1 MTTPS
6 GFLLAPA
13 RTALI
18 VAAALLAG
26 APAPAR
32 AQAGDLNIYSSRHY
46 DADKEIVGRFTRAT
60 GIRVNVVEGE
70 IGPLLQRLGS
80 EGRNSPAD
88 LLITVDA
95 GNLWRAQE
103 AGLFQPIRSVVLEET
118 IPADLRDPA
127 GHWFA
132 LSQRARVIMFA
143 RDRVRPEELSTYEA
157 LADAKWKARIVVRS
171 SSHIYNQSLVAS
183 LIAAAGVE
191 KTELWARGLVA
202 NFARPPRGGDTDQIL
217 ALGDGEADIAIANTY
232 YLGRMLASTRPEDRA
247 IAAKIGVFFPN
258 QGAPGRKGRGA
269 HVNISGAGI
278 TRFAPHREQAI
289 RFLEFLVSP
298 EIQVLFAEGNFE
310 YPVRPGIAT
319 SAVID
324 LWGAFQADTAA
335 IASLGRNNA
344 EAVRIADRAGWR

>member
-1 MTTPS
+1 MLR
-6 GFLLAPA
+6 G
-13 RTALI
+13 ALI
-18 VAAALLAG
+18 VAAMGLAFAPG
-26 APAPAR
+26 AAR
-32 AQAGDLNIYSSRHY
+32 AQAGELNIYSSRHY
-46 DADKEIVGRFTRAT
+46 DADKEIVERFTRAT
-60 GIRVNVVEGE
+60 GIRVNVVEGDV
-70 IGPLLQRLGS
+70 GPLLQRLRS

-103 AGLFQPIRSVVLEET
+103 ADLLQPIRSAVLEAT
-118 IPADLRDPA
+118 IPAALREPA

-132 LSQRARVIMFA
+132 LSQRARVIMYA

-157 LADAKWKARIVVRS
+157 LADPKFKGRIVVRS
-171 SSHIYNQSLVAS
+171 SSHIYNQSLIAS
-183 LIAAAGVE
+183 LIATAGIE

-217 ALGDGEADIAIANTY
+217 ALAAGEADIAIANTY
-232 YLGRMLASTRPEDRA
+232 YLGRLLASTKQEERT

-258 QGAPGRKGRGA
+258 QDAPDQNGRGT
-269 HVNISGAGI
+269 HVNISGAGV

-324 LWGAFQADTAA
+324 LWGAFKADTPA
-335 IASLGRNNA
+335 IVGLGRNNA